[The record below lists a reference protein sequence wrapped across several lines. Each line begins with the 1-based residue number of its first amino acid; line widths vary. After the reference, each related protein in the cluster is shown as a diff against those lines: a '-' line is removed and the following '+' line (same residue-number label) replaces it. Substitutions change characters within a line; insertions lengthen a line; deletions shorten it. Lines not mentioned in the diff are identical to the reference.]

1 MPVHERVSATVSD
14 PAARVRA
21 LARILDS
28 AMRIPGTRI
37 TFGLDPVIGLI
48 PGFGDLAGA
57 VLSGY
62 IVITAARLGAPRSV
76 LAKMMLN
83 LGTDALVGS
92 IPVLGDMFDVGFRA
106 NIRNSEL
113 LDRHLAHPEEA
124 RRSSRLAVIATL
136 GGIILLAAG
145 AVVLA
150 ILSVK
155 ALNWLVR
162 RQ

>member
-1 MPVHERVSATVSD
+1 
-14 PAARVRA
+14 
-21 LARILDS
+21 
-28 AMRIPGTRI
+28 MRIPGTRI